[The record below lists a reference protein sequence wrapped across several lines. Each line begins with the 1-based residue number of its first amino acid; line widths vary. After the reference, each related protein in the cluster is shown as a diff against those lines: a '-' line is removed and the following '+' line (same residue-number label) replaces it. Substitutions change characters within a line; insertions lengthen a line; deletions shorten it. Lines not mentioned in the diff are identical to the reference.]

1 MSMHVEQA
9 AKTVVMV
16 GATQPDPQL
25 KKQMETRGITVCWA
39 RTIEEVTDLLKP
51 ALGRTIVITEPALK
65 DGNWRD
71 LLERIRRTS
80 IPVVLKTSSSTAELW
95 WDALECGIE
104 DILVAPFST
113 PRLGEYLEKHFATQE
128 PREQEERDASEQE

>member
-1 MSMHVEQA
+1 MSMHLEQA
-9 AKTVVMV
+9 PNTVVMV
-16 GATQPDPQL
+16 GAMKPDLHLQN
-25 KKQMETRGITVCWA
+25 QMETRGITVRWA
-39 RTIEEVTDLLKP
+39 RTIEEAAALLKS

-80 IPVVLKTSSSTAELW
+80 IPVLLKTSSSTAELW

-104 DILVAPFST
+104 DLLVAPFST
-113 PRLGEYLEKHFATQE
+113 PALCEYLEKQFATQE
-128 PREQEERDASEQE
+128 AGNQKKGSEHE

>member
-1 MSMHVEQA
+1 MSRHVEQA
-9 AKTVVMV
+9 ANTVVMV
-16 GATQPDPQL
+16 GATKPDPQL
-25 KKQMETRGITVCWA
+25 TEQMETRGINVCWA
-39 RTIEEVTDLLKP
+39 RTIKEAAALLKS

-71 LLERIRRTS
+71 LLERIRRAS
-80 IPVVLKTSSSTAELW
+80 IPVLLKTPSSTAELW

-113 PRLGEYLEKHFATQE
+113 PRLCEYLEKQFLTTRVRE
-128 PREQEERDASEQE
+128 PES

>member
-1 MSMHVEQA
+1 MHREQA
-9 AKTVVMV
+9 ANTVVMV
-16 GATQPDPQL
+16 GATKPDLHLQR
-25 KKQMETRGITVCWA
+25 QMETRGIILRWA
-39 RTIEEVTDLLKP
+39 RTIEEAAVLLRS

-71 LLERIRRTS
+71 LLERIRRAS
-80 IPVVLKTSSSTAELW
+80 IPVLLKTSSSTAELW

-113 PRLGEYLEKHFATQE
+113 PGLCEYLAKQFATQE
-128 PREQEERDASEQE
+128 AGNQKSGSEYE

>member
-1 MSMHVEQA
+1 MHLEQA
-9 AKTVVMV
+9 TKTVVIV
-16 GATQPDPQL
+16 AATKPDAHLQ
-25 KKQMETRGITVCWA
+25 KQMETRGITVCWA
-39 RTIEEVTDLLKP
+39 RTIEEAAALLKP

-80 IPVVLKTSSSTAELW
+80 IPVLLKSSSSTAELW

-104 DILVAPFST
+104 DILVAPFWT
-113 PRLGEYLEKHFATQE
+113 PGLCEYLEKQFATQE
-128 PREQEERDASEQE
+128 AGNRKNGSEYE

>member
-9 AKTVVMV
+9 ANTVVMV
-16 GATQPDPQL
+16 GAMKPDLHLQ
-25 KKQMETRGITVCWA
+25 KEMETRGISVRWV
-39 RTIEEVTDLLKP
+39 RTIEEAAALLKA

-80 IPVVLKTSSSTAELW
+80 ISVLLKTSSSTAELW

-113 PRLGEYLEKHFATQE
+113 PGLCEYLEKQFATQE
-128 PREQEERDASEQE
+128 PGNQVDRFE

>member
-1 MSMHVEQA
+1 MSMHGEQA
-9 AKTVVMV
+9 TNTVVIV
-16 GATQPDPQL
+16 GATTPEPDL
-25 KKQMETRGITVCWA
+25 KKQMESRGITVCWA
-39 RTIEEVTDLLKP
+39 RTIEQAATLLKS

-80 IPVVLKTSSSTAELW
+80 IPVLLKTSSSTAELW

-113 PRLGEYLEKHFATQE
+113 PALCEYLEKQFATQE
-128 PREQEERDASEQE
+128 AGKPEERK

>member
-1 MSMHVEQA
+1 MPVEQA

-25 KKQMETRGITVCWA
+25 KEQMETRGITICWA
-39 RTIEEVTDLLKP
+39 RTIEEAAALLNS

-71 LLERIRRTS
+71 LLEQVRRSS
-80 IPVVLKTSSSTAELW
+80 IPVLLKTSVSTAELW

-104 DILVAPFST
+104 DVLVAPFST
-113 PRLGEYLEKHFATQE
+113 PGLCEYLEKHFATN
-128 PREQEERDASEQE
+128 PSLPLDP